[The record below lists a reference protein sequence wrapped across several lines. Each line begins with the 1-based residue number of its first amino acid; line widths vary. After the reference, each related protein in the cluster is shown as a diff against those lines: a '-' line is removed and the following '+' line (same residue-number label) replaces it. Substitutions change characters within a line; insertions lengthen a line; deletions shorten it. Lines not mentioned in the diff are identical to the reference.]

1 MNFADQNVVVVGA
14 AGALGSKLTSALL
27 ESGANVIGTASSAE
41 SLAKI
46 NPQVT
51 EKYLVD
57 LTDPASIQAF
67 TKSLISAH
75 QKISGVVIASG
86 VVGFGV
92 SESISAAD
100 SAKIM
105 QINYLGPSQLI
116 NELFPILKSEGT
128 DETFVLGISGIVV
141 EQIFPGM
148 GAYSSSKAAFSAY
161 LQTITKEWRRYKIKV
176 TEARLGH
183 TETGLA
189 NRAIFGS
196 APQMPTGLDPAEV
209 IKVMLDAV
217 AEKKPVINSAEFN

>member
-14 AGALGSKLTSALL
+14 AGALGSKITDALL
-27 ESGANVIGTASSAE
+27 ENGANVIGTASSTE

-46 NPQVT
+46 SPQVT
-51 EKYLVD
+51 EKYVVD
-57 LTDPASIQAF
+57 LTDSASIHTF
-67 TKSLISAH
+67 TESLKSAH
-75 QKISGVVIASG
+75 EKISGVVIASG

-92 SESISAAD
+92 SESMAAND

-105 QINYLGPSQLI
+105 AINYLGPSQLI
-116 NELFPILKSEGT
+116 NELFPVLKSEGT
-128 DETFVLGISGIVV
+128 DESFILGISGIVV

-189 NRAIFGS
+189 NRAIFGT

-209 IKVMLDAV
+209 IKVMLTAV
-217 AEKKPVINSAEFN
+217 IEKKPVINSVDFN

>member
-51 EKYLVD
+51 EKYLVN

-176 TEARLGH
+176 TEARMGH

>member
-1 MNFADQNVVVVGA
+1 MNFADQNVVVIGA
-14 AGALGSKLTSALL
+14 AGALGSKFVEALI
-27 ESGANVIGTASSAE
+27 ESGANVIGTASKAD
-41 SLAKI
+41 SLSQI
-46 NPQVT
+46 SPSVT
-51 EKYLVD
+51 EKYVVD
-57 LTDPASIQAF
+57 LTDPVSIHSF
-67 TKSLISAH
+67 TTELSAAH
-75 QKISGVVIASG
+75 EKISGLVIASG

-92 SESISAAD
+92 SESMNAQD
-100 SAKIM
+100 TTKIM

-128 DETFVLGISGIVV
+128 EETFILGISGVVV

-189 NRAIFGS
+189 NRAIFGA
-196 APQMPTGLDPAEV
+196 APQMPTGLDPAAV
-209 IKVMLDAV
+209 VKVMLAAV
-217 AEKKPVINSAEFN
+217 AEKKPVINSVDFN

>member
-14 AGALGSKLTSALL
+14 AGALGSEITNALL
-27 ESGANVIGTASSAE
+27 ESGANVIGTASSTE

-46 NPQVT
+46 SPRVN
-51 EKYLVD
+51 EKYVVD
-57 LTDPASIQAF
+57 LTDAASIHTF
-67 TKSLISAH
+67 TEGLKSAH
-75 QKISGVVIASG
+75 DKISGVVIASG

-92 SESISAAD
+92 SESMAASD

-116 NELFPILKSEGT
+116 NELFPVLKSEGI
-128 DETFVLGISGIVV
+128 EESFVLGISGIVV

-189 NRAIFGS
+189 NRAIFGT
-196 APQMPTGLDPAEV
+196 APQMPTGLNPAEA
-209 IKVMLDAV
+209 IKVMLAAV
-217 AEKKPVINSAEFN
+217 IDKKPVINSVDFN